1 MSARGTARPAV
12 AATRA
17 KALAGWSAPA
27 IFEGGASP
35 LIRHIPKRGFHNQ
48 WGDTVMVV
56 NVGELETA
64 FDAGTDVT
72 PDLLK
77 QKNLAKGRYDVLKI
91 LGHGDL
97 TKRLKISAHA
107 FSASALEKIKAAGGD
122 IVTLERPKPVV
133 KVKKVK
139 KA

>member
-1 MSARGTARPAV
+1 
-12 AATRA
+12 
-17 KALAGWSAPA
+17 
-27 IFEGGASP
+27 
-35 LIRHIPKRGFHNQ
+35 
-48 WGDTVMVV
+48 MVV

-64 FDAGTDVT
+64 FDAGADVT

-107 FSASALEKIKAAGGD
+107 FSASALEKIKAAGGE